1 MDNSKLVDCEF
12 EEVTLVCKS
21 FVDILLDEGRL
32 VRELHEQE
40 SRESACLVTTDFID
54 PSATTGKDWLGGSG
68 LEGDLGGR
76 VLNALRWIVPGRV
89 DNSEFGVVAMRVPWV
104 GMSVV
109 LVPTMTVVV
118 VADRRLLRGGRMVG
132 LLRSVLGVG

>member
-1 MDNSKLVDCEF
+1 MH
-12 EEVTLVCKS
+12 EE
-21 FVDILLDEGRL
+21 ER
-32 VRELHEQE
+32 
-40 SRESACLVTTDFID
+40 RESVYWSTICVD
-54 PSATTGKDWLGGSG
+54 PGATTGKDWLGGSG

-76 VLNALRWIVPGRV
+76 VLNALRWVVPGRV